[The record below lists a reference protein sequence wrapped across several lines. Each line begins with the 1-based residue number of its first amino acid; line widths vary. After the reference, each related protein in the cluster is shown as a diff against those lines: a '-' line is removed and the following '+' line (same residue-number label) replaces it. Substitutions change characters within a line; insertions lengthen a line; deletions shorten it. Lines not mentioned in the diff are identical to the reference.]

1 MKRDYYFTFSEFNY
15 GSIKI
20 TSDHQPTEDEV
31 IAAIESGSAFIHD
44 TEYTDIT
51 FDKAE
56 PVRKYEEMER

>member
-1 MKRDYYFTFSEFNY
+1 MKKDYYFTFSELNY

-20 TSDHQPTEDEV
+20 TADHQPTEDEV
-31 IAAIESGSAFIHD
+31 IAAIESGNAFIHD

-56 PVRKYEEMER
+56 QQKKKHEPER

>member
-1 MKRDYYFTFSEFNY
+1 MKKDYYFTFSELNY

-20 TSDHQPTEDEV
+20 TADHKPTGDEV
-31 IAAIESGSAFIHD
+31 IAAIENGNAFIHD
-44 TEYTDIT
+44 TEYTDIA